1 MESRALIGRECTC
14 GKAGKRIAAV
24 FRFCS
29 SVLLYGYY
37 AVRKDIRG
45 SEINIKE
52 EPTPKRMVKIAK
64 HGGFLMKILMNF
76 CFLKR

>member
-1 MESRALIGRECTC
+1 MVVSAPAEKLENALLPFSGS
-14 GKAGKRIAAV
+14 V
-24 FRFCS
+24 LQQ

-37 AVRKDIRG
+37 AVRKDICG
-45 SEINIKE
+45 SELNIKE

>member
-1 MESRALIGRECTC
+1 MESRPLIGRECTC
-14 GKAGKRIAAV
+14 GKARKCSGAV

-45 SEINIKE
+45 SELNIKE